1 MKEIITI
8 SGREVEL
15 ENGAAWYMEY
25 KDQFGRDILPALM
38 PFFTAIVE
46 TVSTIVSESGKTELG
61 FQEIADAVNGRA
73 MEMLLP
79 LYSAEITDYAIN
91 ITWAMAKAANP
102 DIDPPKKWV
111 RQFETYPLD
120 EVVPAVLRLALNGS
134 VSSKNLARLESIKT
148 KLPLQP

>member
-8 SGREVEL
+8 SGKEVEL
-15 ENGAAWYMEY
+15 ENGAAWFMEY

-46 TVSTIVSESGKTELG
+46 AASTIVSESGKTEIG

-102 DIDPPKKWV
+102 NIDPPKKWV

-134 VSSKNLARLESIKT
+134 VSSKNRERLENLRT